1 MIFFLLVLKMSTFIA
16 FFYIFTVQT
25 KIDAVVKEKVNPRTK
40 QDNETKKLSKLILF
54 NDDVNSFDHVIDS
67 LIEVCEH
74 SQEQAEQCTLITH
87 LKGKCAVKSGTKE
100 DLLPRMKSLHDRMLN
115 SIISS

>member
-1 MIFFLLVLKMSTFIA
+1 MHLDLKKAILLHFFS
-16 FFYIFTVQT
+16 IFTVQT
-25 KIDAVVKEKVNPRTK
+25 KIDAVVKEKVNPRTE

-74 SQEQAEQCTLITH
+74 SEEQAEQCALITH
-87 LKGKCAVKSGTKE
+87 LKGKCPVKSGSKE